1 MFGARGTLGPENG
14 ENNNIVIHQQNESLF
29 LGGDRATTAVLI
41 KTTLHLRAPFQ
52 LSPTA
57 VPNYNDSAFSEN
69 QKSKPTVLTMT
80 GTEEWLRQ
88 VSTWV

>member
-1 MFGARGTLGPENG
+1 MFGARGTLRPENG
-14 ENNNIVIHQQNESLF
+14 ENNNIVIHRQNGSLF

-57 VPNYNDSAFSEN
+57 VLNYNDKAFSEN
-69 QKSKPTVLTMT
+69 QKVLTMT